1 MQAASPSF
9 RVWKTMAIGV
19 LKEASVPHY
28 LGHRERLRD
37 RFRQYGAETLPDYEL
52 MELILFRA
60 IPRRD
65 TKPLAKA
72 IIGKFGGFAEA
83 ITASDERLAEVS
95 GLGQAAIT
103 EIRLV
108 RAAALRLMQGELLKR
123 PLLSSWDKVVNYCRA
138 AMGFEMREQFRILFL
153 DKRNRL
159 LADEIQGHGTVDHT
173 PVYVREVLKRA
184 LELSASSIILVHNHP
199 SGDPTPSRADI
210 EMTKEIISAA
220 EKLDISVHD
229 HLIVGRDGHI
239 SLRAAGLV

>member
-1 MQAASPSF
+1 MAAG
-9 RVWKTMAIGV
+9 A
-19 LKEASVPHY
+19 LKEASAPHY
-28 LGHRERLRD
+28 WGHRERLRG
-37 RFRQYGAETLPDYEL
+37 RFRQFGPDSLPDYEL

-83 ITASDERLAEVS
+83 INASEERLAEVA

-108 RAAALRLMQGELLKR
+108 RAAALRLMQGEVSKR
-123 PLLSSWDKVVNYCRA
+123 PLLSSWDKVVQYCRA

-173 PVYVREVLKRA
+173 PVYVREVLRRA

-210 EMTKEIISAA
+210 AMTKEIIAA
-220 EKLDISVHD
+220 AGKLDISVHD

-239 SLRAAGLV
+239 SLRSAGLV